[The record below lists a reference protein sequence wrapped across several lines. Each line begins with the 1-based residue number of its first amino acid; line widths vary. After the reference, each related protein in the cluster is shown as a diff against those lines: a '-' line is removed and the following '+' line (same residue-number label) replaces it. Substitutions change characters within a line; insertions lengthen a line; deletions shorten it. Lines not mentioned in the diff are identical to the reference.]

1 MLNKDKYKNELEDIL
16 VNSLAVTIYG
26 DIEECKNICDCCKDC
41 IFYNGNCGGSEE
53 TRKWLNSEYKEPILD
68 EEEKAYLAEV
78 IKPFRDE
85 VTGILKGDN
94 GSEFIRISVENDGAF
109 RLPYFKKGSMY
120 KNMKTN
126 KKYKLEE
133 LGLWVIIKRNKF

>member
-1 MLNKDKYKNELEDIL
+1 MLNKEKYKNELEYIL
-16 VNSLAVTIYG
+16 FNSLAVTING
-26 DIEECKNICDCCKDC
+26 DIEECKNICDCCEEC
-41 IFYNGNCGGSEE
+41 IFYNGNCGGYIEAK
-53 TRKWLNSEYKEPILD
+53 KWLNSEYKEPILT
-68 EEEKAYLAEV
+68 EEEKAYLSAV
-78 IKPFRDE
+78 IKPFRDK

-133 LGLWVIIKRNKF
+133 LGL

>member
-1 MLNKDKYKNELEDIL
+1 MLNKEKYKDVLENVL
-16 VNSLAVTIYG
+16 AKELAVSRSG
-26 DIEECKNICDCCKDC
+26 EICRCEDMETCGRC
-41 IFYNGNCGGSEE
+41 IFYGGTSNCVDLASD
-53 TRKWLNSEYKEPILD
+53 WLNSECKDITMLT
-68 EEEKAYLAEV
+68 EEEKAYIAEV
-78 IKPFRDE
+78 IKPFRDK

-133 LGLWVIIKRNKF
+133 LGL

>member
-1 MLNKDKYKNELEDIL
+1 MKNIEKYKNELEKVL
-16 VNSLAVTIYG
+16 VQELAVSKSG
-26 DIEECKNICDCCKDC
+26 DICRCEDMGTCDRC
-41 IFYNGNCGGSEE
+41 IFYGDTSCVDLA
-53 TRKWLNSEYKEPILD
+53 RDWLNAECKGTAMLT
-68 EEEKAYLAEV
+68 EEEKAYLSEV

-126 KKYKLEE
+126 IKYKLEE
-133 LGLWVIIKRNKF
+133 LGL

>member
-1 MLNKDKYKNELEDIL
+1 MLNKEKYKDELEN
-16 VNSLAVTIYG
+16 VLANEIAVSKSGEMYRCADRGT
-26 DIEECKNICDCCKDC
+26 CKDC
-41 IFYNGNCGGSEE
+41 IFCDMPCFDGA
-53 TRKWLNSEYKEPILD
+53 KAWLNSEYKDITMLT
-68 EEEKAYLAEV
+68 EEEKAYIAEV
-78 IKPFRDE
+78 IKPFRDK

-133 LGLWVIIKRNKF
+133 LDL